1 MKLDWMILAN
11 HAEVSNDLLYVNG
24 GGWDAIQL
32 VAEPP
37 EGLLP
42 EGVVAVMVG
51 SLAIRLLFH
60 ITETDREHQLELTVM
75 SEDGAD
81 VAKVDVGFQVPRRP
95 DVPVGWLQNVNL
107 VLPFTGLQLPRFGL
121 YTINLNVDGQWLGDR
136 PFRVIKQYE

>member
-11 HAEVSNDLLYVNG
+11 HAEVSNDLLYVSG
-24 GGWDAIQL
+24 GGWDAINV

-37 EGLLP
+37 EGFLP
-42 EGVVAVMVG
+42 DGVAAVMMG

-60 ITETDREHQLELTVM
+60 VTETDRTHELELSMM

-81 VAKVDVGFQVPRRP
+81 VAKVNAEFPVPRRS
-95 DVPVGWLQNVNL
+95 DVPPGWLQNINL
-107 VLPFTGLQLPRFGL
+107 VVPFTGLPLPQFGL

-136 PFRVIKQYE
+136 PFRVVKQY